1 MLFRSAI
8 GIGIDIDTMQQ
19 PSIYTSTS
27 SMALNEWSILLI
39 YIGAFFLWRVLFA
52 YFYLRKKFDADGN
65 GTIDPDEIS
74 FLKDTRDMPVVV
86 ERPNYYSMSIQTNI
100 RTFVRSMLHSFCYGS
115 LVVFAMNLSMAKVTE
130 DTSYTYLIA
139 VYMVQMACMFMC
151 AFPTNGIHV
160 VTNNPVHVLY
170 YGFGFIPL
178 AFLWS
183 QPDHKYFIA
192 IAALWTLAV
201 TMVSRTIALPN
212 YPKPK
217 MLTKIYKLN
226 RTTGEWKLASVP
238 PGTNLLGIQ
247 NIDEENK
254 DDGPPEVATD
264 GAEAAAASSF
274 DYLFATACA
283 FPTYEILHVQISS
296 SLAIGILTALVT
308 NHVAREFGIGSNLL
322 LAISVLAAA
331 VVSMIEQCI
340 GPFGCT
346 ENKMH
351 RRVLAKFWPMTTA
364 VLSAAL
370 GAATAS
376 SQVGPRG
383 LSEASAATYWISVG
397 SLIAAIGITFVQ
409 ALLAKLGQQCLL
421 DKNVG

>member
-1 MLFRSAI
+1 
-8 GIGIDIDTMQQ
+8 
-19 PSIYTSTS
+19 
-27 SMALNEWSILLI
+27 MALNEWSILLI
-39 YIGAFFLWRVLFA
+39 YNGAVFWHMLFA
-52 YFYLRKKFDADGN
+52 YFYLRKKFDADDN
-65 GTIDPDEIS
+65 GTIDPDEVT

-86 ERPNYYSMSIQTNI
+86 DRPNYYSMSIQTNI
-100 RTFVRSMLHSFCYGS
+100 RTFVSAMLHSFCYGS

-160 VTNNPVHVLY
+160 VTSNLVHVLY

-212 YPKPK
+212 YPLEK

-226 RTTGEWKLASVP
+226 RTTGEWNLASVP

-264 GAEAAAASSF
+264 GAEAVSF

-283 FPTYEILHVQISS
+283 FPTYEILHVHMSS

-308 NHVAREFGIGSNLL
+308 NHVAREFGIGSGIL

-331 VVSMIEQCI
+331 VVSMIEQYI

-346 ENKMH
+346 ENKLH
-351 RRVLAKFWPMTTA
+351 QQVLAKFWPMTTA

-370 GAATAS
+370 GAATAT

-383 LSEASAATYWISVG
+383 LSEATAATYWIGVG

-409 ALLAKLGQQCLL
+409 ALLAILGQQCLL

>member
-1 MLFRSAI
+1 MV
-8 GIGIDIDTMQQ
+8 
-19 PSIYTSTS
+19 
-27 SMALNEWSILLI
+27 LNEWLILLI
-39 YIGAFFLWRVLFA
+39 YIGAVFLLRVSYA
-52 YFYLRKKFDADGN
+52 YFYLQKKFDADSN
-65 GTIDPDEIS
+65 GTIDPDEVT

-100 RTFVRSMLHSFCYGS
+100 RTFVKSMMHSFCYGS

-139 VYMVQMACMFMC
+139 VYMVQMACMFLC
-151 AFPTNGIHV
+151 AFATNGIHV
-160 VTNNPVHVLY
+160 VTDNVVHVLY

-183 QPDHKYFIA
+183 QPDHKYFIT

-201 TMVSRTIALPN
+201 TMLSRIIALPH
-212 YPKPK
+212 YPKPE
-217 MLTKIYKLN
+217 MITKVYKLN

-238 PGTNLLGIQ
+238 PGTKLLGI
-247 NIDEENK
+247 
-254 DDGPPEVATD
+254 DGSPEVATN
-264 GAEAAAASSF
+264 GADAAAVDHF
-274 DYLFATACA
+274 DYNYMFATACA

-296 SLAIGILTALVT
+296 SLSMGILTAFVT
-308 NHVAREFGIGSNLL
+308 NYFASKFGFESIIL
-322 LAISVLAAA
+322 LAISVPAAV
-331 VVSMIEQCI
+331 VVSMIEQGR
-340 GPFGCT
+340 GPFGRT
-346 ENKMH
+346 EIKMH
-351 RRVLAKFWPMTTA
+351 RKVLAKFRPMTTT

-370 GAATAS
+370 GAATAT

-383 LSEASAATYWISVG
+383 LSEETTVSYWIGVG

-421 DKNVG
+421 DKNVGREYALENSEQQLLPPTA